1 MFLRSKKRC
10 KDGKTHRYF
19 SVVEN
24 RRVRSGR
31 VVQRQVLFLGE
42 INDSQQA
49 AWRQTLE
56 VFDEAEQRAATLS
69 LFPEDR
75 AIPAD
80 ALDGVQVKLAEMEL
94 RRPRAFGNYW
104 LGCELWRQ
112 LGLGAFWE
120 ARLGEGREEVPWAKV
135 LELLVVSR
143 LVSPGSEFRLHR
155 QGFDQSALGDLLG
168 TGFAVAEKDRLY
180 RCLDRILKHKAALFE
195 HLRQRWQELFQ
206 ARFDVLLYDLTST
219 YIEGEGE
226 AIPKAQH
233 GYSRDH
239 RFDCRQV
246 VIALVVTPEGFPL
259 AYEVMEGNTSDRTTL
274 RGFLAKIEAQYG
286 RARRVWLMD
295 RGIPTEEVLQEMRA
309 PEREVFYLVG
319 TPRGKIQQYEKKW
332 LELPW
337 QKVRA
342 SVEVK
347 LFAEEGELYVL
358 AKSAGRRA
366 KEHAIRRRKLVRLLW
381 KLRDLR
387 RKSPARDQLL
397 LRIGAAKKDAGRAF
411 GFVHIHLPQEGDSRH
426 PPDLHVPTRQRQVAE
441 GRTPR
446 RALSAALEPGG
457 RECRR
462 AVGTLP
468 PTHPDRSRVQDPQKR
483 VGPAP
488 DLSPARKPRGGPHP
502 GGLPRLR
509 PLRHPETKVASP
521 GPRPHPAGGAGK
533 AGDDSDAGCLPAYH
547 RRPLADHAT
556 LHPAGTRSSPD
567 APPAQSVLAFT
578 TAPSPQGPGGAGK
591 DRAADTENV
600 VPTFENPSLKTN
612 HLPLSYPLNCE
623 SSVNLWKSFF
633 RVRRRSPRSSD

>member
-1 MFLRSKKRC
+1 MFLRSKKRR

-19 SVVEN
+19 SGVEN

-56 VFDEAEQRAATLS
+56 VFDEAEQRATTLS

-75 AIPAD
+75 EIPAD
-80 ALDGVQVKLAEMEL
+80 ALHGVQVKLGEMEL
-94 RRPRAFGNYW
+94 RRPRALGNYW

-112 LGLGAFWE
+112 LGLDAFWQ

-155 QGFDQSALGDLLG
+155 QGFDQSAMGDLLG

-226 AIPKAQH
+226 EIPKAQH

-274 RGFLAKIEAQYG
+274 QGFLAKIEAQYG

-337 QKVRA
+337 QKVRE

-411 GFVHIHLPQEGDSRH
+411 GFVRIHLPQEGEA
-426 PPDLHVPTRQRQVAE
+426 VTRQTFTFQLDKGKLQKAELRDGHYLLRSNLVGEDATVLWELYLQLTQIEAAFKTLKSELGLRPIYHQLENRVEAHILVAFLAYALSVTLKQRLQALAP
-441 GRTPR
+441 GLTPR
-446 RALSAALEPGG
+446 AVLEKL
-457 RECRR
+457 
-462 AVGTLP
+462 ATIQMLDV
-468 PTHPDRSRVQDPQKR
+468 
-483 VGPAP
+483 
-488 DLSPARKPRGGPHP
+488 
-502 GGLPRLR
+502 
-509 PLRHPETKVASP
+509 
-521 GPRPHPAGGAGK
+521 
-533 AGDDSDAGCLPAYH
+533 CLPTTDGRWLIMPRYTQPEPDQA
-547 RRPLADHAT
+547 LM
-556 LHPAGTRSSPD
+556 LHQLNLSLPTQPSPRTKAQED
-567 APPAQSVLAFT
+567 PAQTVQ
-578 TAPSPQGPGGAGK
+578 PK
-591 DRAADTENV
+591 
-600 VPTFENPSLKTN
+600 LKM
-612 HLPLSYPLNCE
+612 
-623 SSVNLWKSFF
+623 
-633 RVRRRSPRSSD
+633 